1 MDHEPK
7 FLEAIQKALTRVE
20 AEFAKTPKK
29 KHTALLKEIISGA
42 DLAVGVFNDASKLR
56 GWDCFI
62 IKGEQTLTEMTQ
74 NRTNRSLKIAAIPCR
89 ELEEAVAM
97 KRVFGGLH

>member
-1 MDHEPK
+1 MDLHPE
-7 FLEAIQKALTRVE
+7 FLKAIQKTLARTE

-29 KHTALLKEIISGA
+29 KHTALLKEMIGGS
-42 DLAVGVFNDASKLR
+42 DLAVGVFNDASKPR
-56 GWDCFI
+56 GWD
-62 IKGEQTLTEMTQ
+62 MVQ
-74 NRTNRSLKIAAIPCR
+74 NRTNRSLKLSAIPCR